1 MACSPRFVIVR
12 RDHASVPREREPSSL
27 EAGSAAADDFLGR
40 HLPCQ
45 PKRHMMISVALTE
58 KS

>member
-1 MACSPRFVIVR
+1 M
-12 RDHASVPREREPSSL
+12 EPSSL